1 MFKFVIKIPNQRK
14 PTLGVDDSIFEE
26 GGGGQLASFGD
37 RKIAQGQ
44 VVGQSVFQFA
54 PYISLVDSFLCDL
67 FFVALSCA
75 RISFW

>member
-44 VVGQSVFQFA
+44 VVQECFSICTIYF
-54 PYISLVDSFLCDL
+54 
-67 FFVALSCA
+67 SC
-75 RISFW
+75 